1 MPVQSGVGVVD
12 LLAQA
17 VCMTVGTPGHEHAVG
32 RHDLNLVPA
41 VADVLGS
48 DVHGGAHGV
57 GADGVEERRVITH
70 QPEVIAVVGEVFLV
84 GNLHVGIGTGEV
96 VQHSRGHG
104 AVVGRGTSR
113 QSGNI
118 AAEERS
124 AGGVV

>member
-48 DVHGGAHGV
+48 DVHGRAHGV
-57 GADGVEERRVITH
+57 GADGVRSEEHTSELQSH
-70 QPEVIAVVGEVFLV
+70 LNLV
-84 GNLHVGIGTGEV
+84 CRLLLEKKKNNIM
-96 VQHSRGHG
+96 
-104 AVVGRGTSR
+104 
-113 QSGNI
+113 SGNFDTPGGAMFPRT
-118 AAEERS
+118 AAFSITTQPLPRLEGCVS
-124 AGGVV
+124 